1 MNELE
6 LWKQVPYLSV
16 DEAMNLIL
24 GCIPGKYK
32 FDFSKEKDI
41 PTFSIP
47 IYRLLTDAI
56 KKLEITVYF
65 DGEAACIENIG
76 KFVAFETFY
85 YGTWWNKGKLET
97 KELINWLSEKNIDSA
112 FSEIP
117 HIQELNQVAIPN
129 YLNQDHPNYSNK
141 LAAAVKA
148 WEAVTNNPE
157 LSKGK
162 SVKKAIS
169 IWLSNNAEDLGLIHQ
184 GKVSETAIEEISKV
198 ANWAT
203 GGGAPKSPL

>member
-6 LWKQVPYLSV
+6 LWKQAPYLSV

-32 FDFSKEKDI
+32 FDFSEEKDI
-41 PTFSIP
+41 PSFSIP

-65 DGEAACIENIG
+65 DGEAACMENMG
-76 KFVAFETFY
+76 KFVAFETFH
-85 YGTWWNKGKLET
+85 YGTWWNKGKIET
-97 KELINWLSEKNIDSA
+97 KELIKWLSVKNIESDFFGISHDKSIENTA
-112 FSEIP
+112 TP
-117 HIQELNQVAIPN
+117 C
-129 YLNQDHPNYSNK
+129 YLDETNPNYSHK

-148 WEAVTNNPE
+148 WEAVANNPE
-157 LSKGK
+157 LSRGK
-162 SVKKAIS
+162 SVKQAIS
-169 IWLSNNAEDLGLIHQ
+169 KWLSDNAESLGLIHQ

-198 ANWAT
+198 SNWAT
-203 GGGAPKSPL
+203 GGGAPKSPI